1 MEQEKTI
8 GQQSQREKNDNQKL
22 YREYLDNQ
30 NKMNQLN
37 KLTEPKYFGPQLLM
51 PAYLYPNRPIP
62 LNKKAADSLQFS
74 KQSNKIFDKDMNK
87 FFDWDS
93 QYYTMMDYP
102 NNGRYLGDSMLR
114 HNPITCP
121 VNDYYHNRYI
131 NQLKKR
137 SEYIQISPND
147 NNIKPLER
155 SSSSPHHFPSSN
167 GDKM

>member
-1 MEQEKTI
+1 
-8 GQQSQREKNDNQKL
+8 
-22 YREYLDNQ
+22 
-30 NKMNQLN
+30 
-37 KLTEPKYFGPQLLM
+37 M

-87 FFDWDS
+87 FFYWDS

-121 VNDYYHNRYI
+121 VNDYCHNRYI
-131 NQLKKR
+131 NQLKQQ
-137 SEYIQISPND
+137 SEYIPIHLNSHQRTL
-147 NNIKPLER
+147 KR
-155 SSSSPHHFPSSN
+155 SSSTPNPLLAVKGGQSCNSN
-167 GDKM
+167 SN